1 MPETFYCEI
10 ADLKGVGVSEQ
21 KLIQLTNGTDYINQ
35 DIFDTARRSATAQVN
50 GFAMTRYSGKIP
62 FNPVPD
68 AIRTIAAILTAYY
81 LYPRS
86 SVPKEIADAYK
97 EQISILK
104 MLANGTFKLEQ
115 DDTPVTEDSVQF
127 TNKKP
132 EDRAF
137 HLDNMPGYLP

>member
-1 MPETFYCEI
+1 MPETYYCEV
-10 ADLKGVGVSEQ
+10 ADMKGVGISEQ
-21 KLIQLTNGTDYINQ
+21 KLIQLTNGTDAIDQ
-35 DIFDTARRSATAQVN
+35 EVFDSARRSATAQIN
-50 GFAMTRYSGKIP
+50 GFAMNRYTGKIP

-86 SVPKEIADAYK
+86 SVPEEIQKAY
-97 EQISILK
+97 EDQISLLK
-104 MLANGTFKLEQ
+104 MLSNGTFKLEQ
-115 DDTPVTEDSVQF
+115 DDTPVTEDTVQF